1 MKNDTNDNNHL
12 NEVGGTASDN
22 DDKSIKKVKN
32 DFEMM
37 TAKRC
42 MTPRVRQN
50 DYIRGM
56 MKSQIDSEI
65 GKKKYINFE
74 IRIKDSGV
82 GIAKENLSK
91 LFLNFSRLED
101 HQKSNERGT
110 GLGLSICKSLLEKM
124 GGTVTVE
131 SEGMGFGTTFIM
143 QMQAKCKVLPL

>member
-1 MKNDTNDNNHL
+1 M
-12 NEVGGTASDN
+12 
-22 DDKSIKKVKN
+22 DKLQSS
-32 DFEMM
+32 E
-37 TAKRC
+37 TCKR
-42 MTPRVRQN
+42 
-50 DYIRGM
+50 
-56 MKSQIDSEI
+56 
-65 GKKKYINFE
+65 KYINFE

-131 SEGMGFGTTFIM
+131 SEGLGFGTTFIM
-143 QMQAKCKVLPL
+143 

>member
-1 MKNDTNDNNHL
+1 
-12 NEVGGTASDN
+12 
-22 DDKSIKKVKN
+22 
-32 DFEMM
+32 M

-42 MTPRVRQN
+42 LTPRATYSNNLAFDHKTSLNGV
-50 DYIRGM
+50 
-56 MKSQIDSEI
+56 S
-65 GKKKYINFE
+65 GKAKKYITYE

-124 GGTVTVE
+124 GGNVTVE
-131 SEGMGFGTTFIM
+131 SEGIGFGTTFII
-143 QMQAKCKVLPL
+143 